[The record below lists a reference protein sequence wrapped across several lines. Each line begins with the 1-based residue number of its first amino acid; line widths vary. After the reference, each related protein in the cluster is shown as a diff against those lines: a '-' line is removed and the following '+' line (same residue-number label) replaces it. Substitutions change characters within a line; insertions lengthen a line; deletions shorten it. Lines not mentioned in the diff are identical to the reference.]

1 MASLTVILG
10 FLLAVA
16 AVNVEGFTECGKR
29 YFNGY
34 SAANSDAQ
42 GYIVGGSNAVRGS
55 LPWQV
60 SIQKWYHFCGGT
72 IINKRWILTAA
83 HCFTRGS
90 YGVKIVAG
98 DHRLGYT
105 EGSEQEITVTKHFT
119 HPQYNY
125 RSQDNDITLLKLS
138 KDLRFDSYTQ
148 PACLAKK
155 ANENSDYAPGTNVM
169 VSGWGSDRANYDTRS
184 PSTLQVVTVPL
195 IADSTC
201 KKSKYYGNQISSSMV
216 CAGKLGVGGKDSCQG
231 DSGGPLVEN
240 VNGKWTV
247 LGVVSWG
254 YGCARPNK
262 PGVYT
267 RVARFEQWIQDT
279 IERN

>member
-1 MASLTVILG
+1 MASLSVILA
-10 FLLAVA
+10 FLLAGA
-16 AVNVEGFTECGKR
+16 AVNVEAFTECGNR
-29 YFNGY
+29 YFGDHF
-34 SAANSDAQ
+34 AANSDSQ
-42 GYIVGGSNAVRGS
+42 GYIVGGSNANRGS

-90 YGVKIVAG
+90 SNVKIVAG

-105 EGSEQEITVTKHFT
+105 EGSEQTIYVQQHFT
-119 HPQYNY
+119 HPRYGGRTQH
-125 RSQDNDITLLKLS
+125 NDITLLKLS
-138 KDLRFDSYTQ
+138 KDLHFDSYVQ
-148 PACLAKK
+148 PACLPKM
-155 ANENSDYAPGTNVM
+155 ANENADYAAGDNVI
-169 VSGWGSDRANYDTRS
+169 VSGWGSTRANYDTRS

-195 IADSTC
+195 ISDSTC
-201 KKSKYYGNQISSSMV
+201 KKSKYYGNGITSSMV

-231 DSGGPLVEN
+231 DSGGPLVKN

-254 YGCARPNK
+254 WGCARPDK

-267 RVARFEQWIQDT
+267 RVARFDKWIQDT
-279 IERN
+279 IENN